1 MLRESLAAT
10 LCIQWITSGPSP
22 TQHTCSICDRKTL
35 KRDNPPVI
43 FSFYFSVPLLDSYQK
58 EQGGGISP
66 VSGTAVFQKPQEPNI
81 DFELDVK
88 VFINSGKC
96 VLHTKDPAKE
106 DELKL

>member
-1 MLRESLAAT
+1 MFSL
-10 LCIQWITSGPSP
+10 
-22 TQHTCSICDRKTL
+22 
-35 KRDNPPVI
+35 
-43 FSFYFSVPLLDSYQK
+43 YFSVPLLDSYQK

-66 VSGTAVFQKPQEPNI
+66 VSGTSVFQKPQEPNI